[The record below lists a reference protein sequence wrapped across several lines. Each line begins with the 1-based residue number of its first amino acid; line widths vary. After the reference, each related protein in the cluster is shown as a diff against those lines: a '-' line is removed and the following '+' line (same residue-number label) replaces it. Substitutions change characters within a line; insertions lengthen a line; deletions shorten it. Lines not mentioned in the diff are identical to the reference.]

1 MENST
6 SKNLIG
12 YSKSPYIS
20 KLLNVIEYSINSF
33 CNSLGFKSGFFSQ
46 FLPYSENQYPKYINP
61 TDLTHNLKI
70 TDLELI
76 FSNLDNSHKKIIL
89 DSLCQSNGFICVDSN
104 ETLLNG
110 IFTNIETLLL
120 AISATNGDLAG
131 TFLSS
136 IQDGNINDYEKEEL
150 NQIAYKLRAFLI
162 TFESRIKETN

>member
-1 MENST
+1 MENLT

-12 YSKSPYIS
+12 YSKSPYTS
-20 KLLNVIEYSINSF
+20 RLLNVIEYSINSF
-33 CNSLGFKSGFFSQ
+33 CNSLGFKAGFFSQ

-61 TDLTHNLKI
+61 TDSTHNLKI

-89 DSLCQSNGFICVDSN
+89 DSLCQSNGFVCVDSN
-104 ETLLNG
+104 ASTPNG

-136 IQDGNINDYEKEEL
+136 IQDGNINAYEKEEL